1 MTKSKL
7 ITAASAAVLLLA
19 GAAHAGEITGSV
31 GTNGDTVAFGG
42 TNGAYTIA
50 EEVVI
55 GADDDAL
62 TGDVSYRYA
71 PGEEGAGID
80 VDAGTTA
87 SYRVTFTITGGEFAT
102 PNTAVL
108 ASIFESDNASDGV
121 TNGIR
126 NATTLTYI
134 VSVTGGATLDDTL
147 EAFEMTGAGLTLES
161 ASEVSVSAT
170 TELLAGGVPVAID
183 EADVDVIDYASIFD
197 TFTADIA
204 TDATARLS
212 DFTTFGVD
220 DYDADLGSVSL
231 TAEPGLFTDLAG
243 TVATLDGITD
253 GYTLVVNGG
262 QFDELTVSAGAGEL
276 DEDTFTP
283 TTAEFGFTTVAAL
296 NAAVVSVENDDEE
309 PVRIQPN
316 DYSASVEIN
325 YAEGF
330 SGRSAFGPVDLGSIL
345 LEGTN
350 FIAPWISGSQA
361 QTQSTIRLSNTG
373 ASPANVTLRITNGVF
388 LFNGAQTTFTDRDCA
403 LGQLVL
409 PADGDLVV
417 SPAVMTQCF
426 GNFIRGDMLIT
437 VEADDTA
444 ITAKVRNSNAQGAF
458 ETSLGRY
465 SGTSSA
471 APN

>member
-19 GAAHAGEITGSV
+19 GAAHAGEITGTV
-31 GTNGDTVAFGG
+31 GGEAFDG
-42 TNGAYTIA
+42 TAAGTYTIVS
-50 EEVVI
+50 ERTVTE
-55 GADDDAL
+55 DDAL
-62 TGDVSYRYA
+62 TGALTLDYA
-71 PGEEGAGID
+71 PEGGLF
-80 VDAGTTA
+80 VETGSSA
-87 SYRVTFTITGGEFAT
+87 SYRLTFTITGGEFAT
-102 PNTAVL
+102 PGSATLAETSAGDAVV
-108 ASIFESDNASDGV
+108 GV
-121 TNGIR
+121 TNGLR

-134 VSVTGGATLDDTL
+134 VSVTGGTADDNITAL
-147 EAFEMTGAGLTLES
+147 TVTGAGLTLE
-161 ASEVSVSAT
+161 AQEDVSVTANL
-170 TELLAGGVPVAID
+170 ELLAGGVPTAID
-183 EADVDVIDYASIFD
+183 TAEADVVDFASIFD
-197 TFTADIA
+197 TFTADSA
-204 TDATARLS
+204 TDATALLS
-212 DFTTFGVD
+212 DFTTFGAN
-220 DYDADLGSVSL
+220 DYDADLGSVAL
-231 TAEPGLFTDLAG
+231 TAEADLYTDLDG
-243 TVATLDGITD
+243 TAAMLDVITD

-262 QFDELTVSAGAGEL
+262 QFDELTVSAGAGVL

-296 NAAVVSVENDDEE
+296 NAAVVSVENDEEE
-309 PVRIQPN
+309 PARIQPN
-316 DYSASVEIN
+316 DYSASVEID
-325 YAEGF
+325 YADGF

-373 ASPANVTLRITNGVF
+373 ASPANVTVRITNGVF

-437 VEADDTA
+437 VEADDSA